1 MEGVGPNG
9 LKGRSSVSQVS
20 CTLCLTVFTPSDSSI
35 LLCEGGS
42 VPLAAPSRVCALFP
56 ARQARW
62 EQLLLH
68 GCIKRPTR
76 LHRASCHWAQ
86 DPGGVPKRAPG
97 PLPRVWRSPVGPP
110 LPDAPGGSG
119 LGGATP
125 RPARSQSSPARSGCL
140 EPRPGTERGA
150 GKPAGSDRAGELG
163 ELCGA
168 TACGARRAGAGRGAR
183 LRRALRSAPRS
194 PGTLRVAGERS
205 CRHLDGGGAASE
217 RAPQG
222 AARLSPVT
230 PGLEAKAEAGA
241 RLYGQVRASSRPFLC
256 GASVRPAGAAVSA
269 AWSLTLLLNH

>member
-42 VPLAAPSRVCALFP
+42 VPLAAPSGVCALFP

-150 GKPAGSDRAGELG
+150 GSRPAATVQVSWASSAGRPRAEPAEQGLG
-163 ELCGA
+163 
-168 TACGARRAGAGRGAR
+168 GARGCGEHCETPRGAR
-183 LRRALRSAPRS
+183 GLCESRGSAAAHIWM
-194 PGTLRVAGERS
+194 VW
-205 CRHLDGGGAASE
+205 GAASE

-222 AARLSPVT
+222 AARVSPVT

-241 RLYGQVRASSRPFLC
+241 RLYRQVRASSRPFLC